1 VPARLLD
8 ALAILLLIGAG
19 AAFFAGARAI
29 TTREDLHALYWMA
42 VGVAL
47 VRATSS
53 LARAD
58 RASA

>member
-1 VPARLLD
+1 MPARLLD
-8 ALAILLLIGAG
+8 ALAILLLIGSG
-19 AAFFAGARAI
+19 FAFFAAAKAIYDRA
-29 TTREDLHALYWMA
+29 DLHAIYWMA

-58 RASA
+58 RASG